1 MNTITYK
8 CPNCDGGL
16 VFDPKT
22 QKFKCG
28 YCLSEFTQEE
38 LEGLADTEEAENA
51 EPAGPPKTVKLTEPA
66 ESVKSAEPADASN
79 GDKPEASPLVVYHCP
94 SCGAEIVTDETT
106 AATFCYYCHNP
117 VVLSG
122 RLEGLYKPD
131 YIIPFETDRK
141 KAEEIFKNWVKRKRY
156 VPGDFYSPKQIER
169 MEGIYY
175 PYWLY
180 SCKVDGWIDAEG
192 IKRRTTRTG
201 SIEYLE
207 TSRYQVERKGEMDV
221 KNISRNALK
230 RADRRLSENVLPF
243 DMEKRR
249 PFQAAY
255 LSGFKAERRDMEKDE
270 FRQGIE
276 AEVRDFAANS
286 LKNSISSYDS
296 VNIKSHREE
305 IVSSEWNYTLL
316 PVWVLTYRDKK
327 SDKIYYFAMNGQSGK
342 ICGVLPVDYGKLAGL
357 FAVIFFPVLIL
368 LLIGGYLI

>member
-16 VFDPKT
+16 VFEPKT

-38 LEGLADTEEAENA
+38 LAGLADMEEAENA
-51 EPAGPPKTVKLTEPA
+51 EPAGAPKTAELTEPA
-66 ESVKSAEPADASN
+66 ETVTSAEPADVTD
-79 GDKPEASPLVVYHCP
+79 GDKPDASPLVVYHCP

-141 KAEEIFKNWVKRKRY
+141 KAEEIFKNWIKRKRY

-243 DMEKRR
+243 DMEKLR

-255 LSGFKAERRDMEKDE
+255 LSGFQAERRDMEKDE
-270 FRQGIE
+270 FRQGLE
-276 AEVRDFAANS
+276 AEVRDFAVNS
-286 LKNSISSYDS
+286 LKNSISAYDS
-296 VNIKSHREE
+296 VNIKNHREE
-305 IVSSEWNYTLL
+305 ILSSEWNYTLL

-327 SDKIYYFAMNGQSGK
+327 NDKIYYFAMNGQSGK

>member
-22 QKFKCG
+22 RKFKCG
-28 YCLSEFTQEE
+28 YCLSEFTEEE
-38 LEGLADTEEAENA
+38 LVGLADTEEAETAEREDAAEPGGASGVA
-51 EPAGPPKTVKLTEPA
+51 EPAELAGGSEENTQDV
-66 ESVKSAEPADASN
+66 
-79 GDKPEASPLVVYHCP
+79 SPLVLYHCP

-122 RLEGLYKPD
+122 RLEGIYKPD
-131 YIIPFETDRK
+131 YIIPFEMDRK
-141 KAEEIFKNWVKRKRY
+141 KAEEIFKDWIKRKRY
-156 VPGDFYSPKQIER
+156 VPGDFYSPRQIEL

-243 DMEKRR
+243 DMEKLK
-249 PFQAAY
+249 PFRAAY
-255 LSGFKAERRDMEKDE
+255 LSGFKAERRDMERDE
-270 FRQGIE
+270 FRQGLE
-276 AEVRDFAANS
+276 AEVRDFAVNS

-296 VNIKSHREE
+296 VNIKNHREE
-305 IVSSEWNYTLL
+305 IVESEWNYTLL

-327 SDKIYYFAMNGQSGK
+327 NDKMYYFAMNGQSGK

>member
-16 VFDPKT
+16 VFDPKI

-38 LEGLADTEEAENA
+38 LEGLADTEEAETAKPA
-51 EPAGPPKTVKLTEPA
+51 ESTGQARSKEPA
-66 ESVKSAEPADASN
+66 EGTA
-79 GDKPEASPLVVYHCP
+79 GDTPDDSQLVLYHCP

-122 RLEGLYKPD
+122 RLEGSYKPD
-131 YIIPFETDRK
+131 YIIPFEMDRK
-141 KAEEIFKNWVKRKRY
+141 KVEEIFKNWIKRKRY
-156 VPGDFYSPKQIER
+156 VPGDFYSPRQMEL

-180 SCKVDGWIDAEG
+180 SCKVEGWIDAEG

-230 RADRRLSENVLPF
+230 RADRQLSENVLPF
-243 DMEKRR
+243 DMEKLR
-249 PFQAAY
+249 PFQTAY
-255 LSGFKAERRDMEKDE
+255 LSGFKAERRDMERDE
-270 FRQGIE
+270 FRQGLE
-276 AEVRDFAANS
+276 AEVCDFAVNS

-296 VNIKSHREE
+296 VNIKNHREE
-305 IVSSEWNYTLL
+305 IVASEWNYTLL

-327 SDKIYYFAMNGQSGK
+327 NDKMYYFAMNGQSGK

-357 FAVIFFPVLIL
+357 FAAVFFPVLIL